1 MAYAYRARDSFGKV
15 IEGTI
20 AAADAADATQQLRRD
35 GLAVLDIADE
45 EDNDLPLL
53 GGRIS
58 RRDIA
63 NVTTQLAVM
72 VDTGIT
78 LSSALAGLMSQEQNP
93 KLKHLM
99 QNLQTAVEGGSDF
112 SSALQNHPQYF
123 DPTYI
128 ALVRASEASGT
139 LGEMLDRIAEYLRT
153 RIESRAKVRAAMT
166 YPAVIAT
173 LAIGVTIFL
182 LTYIMPKFEPLFA
195 SKKADL
201 PQMTVVMMA
210 ASKILVNYWYAWLL
224 GLGAAIVGFVLWK
237 RTESG
242 KRTWDGA
249 LLYFPLLGPL
259 SRKIILSRSIST
271 LGTMIAAGVSTLDAL
286 RLCGESAG
294 NHVYGELWENV
305 RERVMGGDQIC
316 DALSNNPLVPGTLVQ
331 MIASGEQSGRLDDVL
346 QRVST
351 FYDRE
356 VETSLK
362 TATSLIE
369 PIMISIMGVIVGT
382 IGLSLLLP
390 IFSLSRP
397 SH

>member
-20 AAADAADATQQLRRD
+20 AAVDAAEATQQLRRD
-35 GLAVLDIADE
+35 GLAVLDIADD
-45 EDNDLPLL
+45 DNDPPLL

-78 LSSALAGLMSQEQNP
+78 LSSALQGLMSQEQNP

-173 LAIGVTIFL
+173 LAIGVTVFL
-182 LTYIMPKFEPLFA
+182 LTYIMPKFEPLFS

-210 ASKILVNYWYAWLL
+210 ASRLLVNYWYAWLL
-224 GLGAAIVGFVLWK
+224 GLIAAIVGFVIWK
-237 RTESG
+237 RTDSG

-249 LLYFPLLGPL
+249 LLYVPLLGPL

-316 DALSNNPLVPGTLVQ
+316 EALSNNPLVPGTLVQ
-331 MIASGEQSGRLDDVL
+331 MIASGEQSGRLDEVL

-369 PIMISIMGVIVGT
+369 PIMIGIMGAVVGT